1 MDEIHWWS
9 ERLDAW
15 SHEGFN
21 VDAFRD
27 ALRANPASG
36 SELLMQFDDL
46 VSKNRALRR
55 RVIDSTM
62 PREKKGRWLTDLDN
76 VINTEALLEKWNKD
90 ASLNRPW
97 EPYIHKAENRWS
109 ERGRRSNL
117 SAIVKRLN
125 ALDPSSFSAC
135 QPMFI
140 LFDDVSSETLISS
153 MLDEIESD
161 EERRRQVV
169 GEMIDLLSR
178 DGIDASDARR
188 MKINDALDH
197 LSALQSRADNARK
210 NRLRIEKEIR
220 SYDSELADRLLEKKS
235 DDLTAEVDAIIDNLS
250 SRLSTLTTTVNE
262 WVKLGIIFPNGG
274 QILPQDLLD
283 WEASLPEIEKAVDVH
298 LRALERWR
306 DFETLWPDRCGNSSL
321 VGRLDMTEEFVD
333 LVDSLDQEW
342 RELELEG
349 MQIIGSWEDRGFAM
363 DVWRTR
369 VSEEPRSAI
378 AWLKREERTY
388 QTASEL
394 IDSLMALDA
403 SIDGE
408 EEIVRRV
415 AILREFDLEQGLL
428 EEMDFYVSTRAR
440 RAARHRSML
449 ESEWMEMINKGLA
462 DDKPTASLTLA
473 EFESLIADSRMNKGT
488 SGIPIERL
496 EGRMVEEIENWY
508 QQGFSVEG
516 VREMLEK
523 DPVNLALRMTT
534 MREAVAN
541 HERLRRRV
549 SSLDW
554 TRAPI
559 MSIDVNLDLSM
570 PERLASLS
578 ARIPELM
585 KELAQCKVEDPD
597 FKFVAWRPRMRTRRV
612 LVPAPESAEEDAMEA
627 MLESMEMERRLHE
640 DGLTDDEFWDD
651 DKWSVERWREWRER
665 QEELELARNEQE
677 ETPKKK
683 PGKIKSLVSGGGRDG
698 VGKFGAVG
706 DMLGGITDRLGVTN
720 YGLAGASAK
729 KDENEDAPPED
740 EEMGVEDTPTE
751 VEDLSGDDFSQNV
764 TSDDSSLESILRSL
778 GLETEADML
787 LDNGDINSIRRALA
801 SYVGLEPRDTR
812 LDRLLRLSL
821 RLMPKGD
828 EEDEQRY
835 VLLSTLSQYATE
847 LSKWTRVR
855 LEARHSGAVGNLLE
869 DSLTLGEALI
879 RIPGPGVALPLD
891 ADEYDLPAPDDLD
904 SLSNEVNVLGRRIML
919 DSSGGVR

>member
-62 PREKKGRWLTDLDN
+62 PREKKGRWLTDLDD
-76 VINTEALLEKWNKD
+76 VINTENLLEKWNKD

-169 GEMIDLLSR
+169 GEMIVLLSR

-250 SRLSTLTTTVNE
+250 TRLSTLTSTVNE

-283 WEASLPEIEKAVDVH
+283 WEASLPEIEKAVEVH

-321 VGRLDMTEEFVD
+321 VGRLDMTEQFVD

-415 AILREFDLEQGLL
+415 AILREFDLESSLL
-428 EEMDFYVSTRAR
+428 EEMDSYVNARAR

-449 ESEWMEMINKGLA
+449 ESEWMELVRKGLVN
-462 DDKPTASLTLA
+462 DLPTASLALA
-473 EFESLIADSRMNKGT
+473 EFETLIADSRLSKRK

-496 EGRMVEEIENWY
+496 ESRMREEIKEWYDNGFTVDSLEDMLIEN
-508 QQGFSVEG
+508 
-516 VREMLEK
+516 
-523 DPVNLALRMTT
+523 PVDLALRMTAI
-534 MREAVAN
+534 REAVAK
-541 HERLRRRV
+541 HEQLRRRV
-549 SSLDW
+549 SGLDW
-554 TRAPI
+554 TRDPELSVAI
-559 MSIDVNLDLSM
+559 NLDLSR
-570 PERLASLS
+570 PERLS
-578 ARIPELM
+578 ALAAEIPQLM
-585 KELAQCKVEDPD
+585 MDLAQKQVVDRD
-597 FKFVAWRPRMRTRRV
+597 FTFIAWRPHKRAKPV
-612 LVPAPESAEEDAMEA
+612 LIPVPANNVEDTMEA
-627 MLESMEMERRLHE
+627 ILKEMDASAVE
-640 DGLTDDEFWDD
+640 DSEDEAGSDVPETDDE
-651 DKWSVERWREWRER
+651 VEGEKPE
-665 QEELELARNEQE
+665 
-677 ETPKKK
+677 KKT
-683 PGKIKSLVSGGGRDG
+683 GRIKGLVSGGGRDG

-751 VEDLSGDDFSQNV
+751 VEDLSGDDLSQNV
-764 TSDDSSLESILRSL
+764 TKDDSSLESILRSL
-778 GLETEADML
+778 GLESEADML
-787 LDNGDINSIRRALA
+787 LDNGDINSIRRSLA

-919 DSSGGVR
+919 ASSGGVR

>member
-62 PREKKGRWLTDLDN
+62 PREKKGRWLTDLDE
-76 VINTEALLEKWNKD
+76 VINTENLLEKWNKD

-97 EPYIHKAENRWS
+97 EPYIHKAENRWA

-140 LFDDVSSETLISS
+140 LFDDVSSEALISS

-220 SYDSELADRLLEKKS
+220 SYDSELADRLLEKRS

-250 SRLSTLTTTVNE
+250 SRLSTLTTAVNE
-262 WVKLGIIFPNGG
+262 WVRLGIIFPNGG

-283 WEASLPEIEKAVDVH
+283 WEAGLPEIEKAVEVH

-378 AWLKREERTY
+378 AWLKREEKTY
-388 QTASEL
+388 QIASEL

-415 AILREFDLEQGLL
+415 AILREFDLEASLL
-428 EEMDFYVSTRAR
+428 EEMDFYVNTRAR

-462 DDKPTASLTLA
+462 DDQPTASLTLA

-488 SGIPIERL
+488 SGMPIERL
-496 EGRMVEEIENWY
+496 EGRMVEEIEDWY

-541 HERLRRRV
+541 HEKLRRRI

-578 ARIPELM
+578 SRIPELM

-597 FKFVAWRPRMRTRRV
+597 YKFVAWRPRMRTRKV

-627 MLESMEMERRLHE
+627 MLEAMDHNLAKEVGEEIELE
-640 DGLTDDEFWDD
+640 EEEAEAEEEIVDDDE
-651 DKWSVERWREWRER
+651 V
-665 QEELELARNEQE
+665 A
-677 ETPKKK
+677 KKK
-683 PGKIKSLVSGGGRDG
+683 PGRIKGLVSGGGRDG

-706 DMLGGITDRLGVTN
+706 DVLGGITDRLGVTN

-729 KDENEDAPPED
+729 KDEIEDASPED
-740 EEMGVEDTPTE
+740 EEMDFEDTTTE
-751 VEDLSGDDFSQNV
+751 IEKMDGDDLSQNV
-764 TSDDSSLESILRSL
+764 TNYDSSLESILRSL
-778 GLETEADML
+778 GLESEADML
-787 LDNGDINSIRRALA
+787 LDNGDVNSVRRSLA

-891 ADEYDLPAPDDLD
+891 ADDYELPAPDDLD

-919 DSSGGVR
+919 ASSGGVR

>member
-27 ALRANPASG
+27 ALRADPARG

-46 VSKNRALRR
+46 VSKNRSLRR

-62 PREKKGRWLTDLDN
+62 PREKKGRWLTGLDD
-76 VINTEALLEKWNKD
+76 VINTENLLEKWNKD
-90 ASLNRPW
+90 AALNRPW

-169 GEMIDLLSR
+169 GEMIDLLGK

-220 SYDSELADRLLEKKS
+220 PYDDELADRLLEKRS
-235 DDLTAEVDAIIDNLS
+235 DDLTTEVDAIIDNLS
-250 SRLSTLTTTVNE
+250 SRLSTLTSTVND

-283 WEASLPEIEKAVDVH
+283 WEAGLPDIEKAVEVH

-306 DFETLWPDRCGNSSL
+306 DFETLWPDKCGNSSL
-321 VGRLDMTEEFVD
+321 VGKLDMTEEFVD

-378 AWLKREERTY
+378 AWLKREEKTY
-388 QTASEL
+388 QTASDL

-415 AILREFDLEQGLL
+415 AILREFDLEPTLL
-428 EEMDFYVSTRAR
+428 EEMDFYVNARAR

-449 ESEWMEMINKGLA
+449 EGEWMEMIRKGLVT
-462 DDKPTASLTLA
+462 DLPTASLTLA
-473 EFESLIADSRMNKGT
+473 EFESLIADSRLNKRK

-496 EGRMVEEIENWY
+496 ESRMREEIKEWY
-508 QQGFSVEG
+508 DNGFTVDSLE
-516 VREMLEK
+516 EMLVEN
-523 DPVNLALRMTT
+523 PVDLALRMTAI
-534 MREAVAN
+534 REAVAK
-541 HERLRRRV
+541 HEQLRRRV

-554 TRAPI
+554 TRDPEL
-559 MSIDVNLDLSM
+559 SIAINLDLSR
-570 PERLASLS
+570 PERLS
-578 ARIPELM
+578 ALAAEIPQLM
-585 KELAQCKVEDPD
+585 MDLAQKQVVDKD
-597 FKFVAWRPRMRTRRV
+597 FTFIAWRPHKRTKPV
-612 LVPAPESAEEDAMEA
+612 LIPVPANNVEDTMEA
-627 MLESMEMERRLHE
+627 ILKEMEADDAE
-640 DGLTDDEFWDD
+640 DSEDELDSSEVSETED
-651 DKWSVERWREWRER
+651 EAEDEIE
-665 QEELELARNEQE
+665 EEL
-677 ETPKKK
+677 PKKK
-683 PGKIKSLVSGGGRDG
+683 TGRIKGLVSGGGRDG
-698 VGKFGAVG
+698 VGRFGAVG
-706 DMLGGITDRLGVTN
+706 DVIGGITDRLGVTN
-720 YGLAGASAK
+720 YGLAGASAEK
-729 KDENEDAPPED
+729 EESEDAHHD
-740 EEMGVEDTPTE
+740 EEDVGVEDTLPE
-751 VEDLSGDDFSQNV
+751 VEGIS
-764 TSDDSSLESILRSL
+764 SDGSSLEAILRSL
-778 GLETEADML
+778 GLENEADML
-787 LDNGDINSIRRALA
+787 QDNGDINSVRRSLA
-801 SYVGLEPRDTR
+801 THVGLEPRDTR

-828 EEDEQRY
+828 EEDEQRH

-855 LEARHSGAVGNLLE
+855 LEARHSGSVGNLLE

-891 ADEYDLPAPDDLD
+891 ADDYDLPAPDDLD

-919 DSSGGVR
+919 ASAGGVR

>member
-46 VSKNRALRR
+46 VSKNRSLRR

-62 PREKKGRWLTDLDN
+62 PREKKGRWLTELDD
-76 VINTEALLEKWNKD
+76 VINTENLLEKWNKD

-220 SYDSELADRLLEKKS
+220 SYDSELADRLLEKRS

-283 WEASLPEIEKAVDVH
+283 WEAGLPEIEKAVEVH

-378 AWLKREERTY
+378 AWLKREEKTY
-388 QTASEL
+388 QAATKL

-415 AILREFDLEQGLL
+415 AILREFDLEPSLL
-428 EEMDFYVSTRAR
+428 EEMDFYVNARAR

-449 ESEWMEMINKGLA
+449 ESEWMELIRKGLVN
-462 DDKPTASLTLA
+462 DLPTASLTLA
-473 EFESLIADSRMNKGT
+473 EFESLIADSRLSKRK

-496 EGRMVEEIENWY
+496 ENRMREEINEWYDNGFTVDSLEDMLIEN
-508 QQGFSVEG
+508 
-516 VREMLEK
+516 
-523 DPVNLALRMTT
+523 PVDLALRMTAI
-534 MREAVAN
+534 RESVAK
-541 HERLRRRV
+541 HEQLRRRV
-549 SSLDW
+549 SGLDW
-554 TRAPI
+554 TRDPELSVAI
-559 MSIDVNLDLSM
+559 NLDLSR
-570 PERLASLS
+570 PERLGAL
-578 ARIPELM
+578 AAEIPQLM
-585 KELAQCKVEDPD
+585 MDLAQKQVVDKD
-597 FKFVAWRPRMRTRRV
+597 FTFVAWRPHKRTKPV
-612 LVPAPESAEEDAMEA
+612 LIPVPANNVEDTMEA
-627 MLESMEMERRLHE
+627 ILKEMEAS
-640 DGLTDDEFWDD
+640 
-651 DKWSVERWREWRER
+651 SVEDSEDEVGSEVTETEDEV
-665 QEELELARNEQE
+665 EEEKPE
-677 ETPKKK
+677 KKT
-683 PGKIKSLVSGGGRDG
+683 GRIKGLVSGGGRDG

-729 KDENEDAPPED
+729 KDESEDAPPED
-740 EEMGVEDTPTE
+740 GEKDVEYTPTE
-751 VEDLSGDDFSQNV
+751 VEEADGDDFSQDTTN
-764 TSDDSSLESILRSL
+764 DDSSLESILRSL
-778 GLETEADML
+778 GLESEADML
-787 LDNGDINSIRRALA
+787 LDNGDVNSVRRSLA

-835 VLLSTLSQYATE
+835 VLLSALSNYATE

-891 ADEYDLPAPDDLD
+891 ADDYDLPAPDDLD

-919 DSSGGVR
+919 ASSGGVR

>member
-1 MDEIHWWS
+1 MKGMDEIHWWS

-21 VDAFRD
+21 IDAFRD
-27 ALRANPASG
+27 ALRADPARG

-62 PREKKGRWLTDLDN
+62 PREKKGRWLTDLDD
-76 VINTEALLEKWNKD
+76 VINTEKLLEKWNKD

-169 GEMIDLLSR
+169 GEMIDLLGR

-220 SYDSELADRLLEKKS
+220 SYDSELADRLLEKRG

-250 SRLSTLTTTVNE
+250 SRLSTLTSTVNE

-274 QILPQDLLD
+274 KILPQDLLD
-283 WEASLPEIEKAVDVH
+283 WEAGLPEIEKAVEVH

-306 DFETLWPDRCGNSSL
+306 DFETLWPDRCGNSAL
-321 VGRLDMTEEFVD
+321 VGKLDMTEEFVD

-349 MQIIGSWEDRGFAM
+349 MQMIGSWEDLGFAM

-369 VSEEPRSAI
+369 MSEEPRSAI
-378 AWLKREERTY
+378 AWLKREEKTY
-388 QTASEL
+388 QTARDL

-408 EEIVRRV
+408 EEIVKRV
-415 AILREFDLEQGLL
+415 AILREFDLDSALI
-428 EEMDFYVSTRAR
+428 EEMELYVSTRAR

-449 ESEWMEMINKGLA
+449 ESEWMEMIRKGLVN
-462 DDKPTASLTLA
+462 DLPTASLTLA
-473 EFESLIADSRMNKGT
+473 EFEALIADSRLSNRK

-496 EGRMVEEIENWY
+496 ENRMREEIKEWYDNGFTVDSLEDMLIEN
-508 QQGFSVEG
+508 
-516 VREMLEK
+516 
-523 DPVNLALRMTT
+523 PVDLALRMTAI
-534 MREAVAN
+534 REAVAK
-541 HERLRRRV
+541 HEQLRRRV
-549 SSLDW
+549 SGLDW
-554 TRAPI
+554 TRDPELSVAI
-559 MSIDVNLDLSM
+559 NLDLSR
-570 PERLASLS
+570 PERLS
-578 ARIPELM
+578 ALAAEIPQLM
-585 KELAQCKVEDPD
+585 MDLAQKQVTDKD
-597 FKFVAWRPRMRTRRV
+597 FTFIAWRPHKRTKPV
-612 LVPAPESAEEDAMEA
+612 LIPVPANNVEDTMEA
-627 MLESMEMERRLHE
+627 ILKDMEANEIESPE
-640 DGLTDDEFWDD
+640 DEIE
-651 DKWSVERWREWRER
+651 SSEESEVE
-665 QEELELARNEQE
+665 EEAPE
-677 ETPKKK
+677 KK
-683 PGKIKSLVSGGGRDG
+683 PGRIKGLVSGGGRDG

-706 DMLGGITDRLGVTN
+706 DVLGGITDRLGVTN

-729 KDENEDAPPED
+729 RDEIEDAPSDDENEEAEDSPPEV
-740 EEMGVEDTPTE
+740 EEVD
-751 VEDLSGDDFSQNV
+751 GDDFSQDIV
-764 TSDDSSLESILRSL
+764 ADGSSLESILRSL
-778 GLETEADML
+778 GLEKEADML
-787 LDNGDINSIRRALA
+787 LDNGDINPVRRSLA
-801 SYVGLEPRDTR
+801 SYVGVEPRDTR

-828 EEDEQRY
+828 GEDEQRY

-891 ADEYDLPAPDDLD
+891 ADDYDLPAPDDLD

-919 DSSGGVR
+919 ASSGGVR

>member
-62 PREKKGRWLTDLDN
+62 PREKKGRWLTDLDD
-76 VINTEALLEKWNKD
+76 VINTENLLEKWNKD

-97 EPYIHKAENRWS
+97 EPYIHKAENRWA

-140 LFDDVSSETLISS
+140 LFDDVSSEALISS

-220 SYDSELADRLLEKKS
+220 SYDSELADRLLEKRS

-250 SRLSTLTTTVNE
+250 SRLSTLTTAVNE
-262 WVKLGIIFPNGG
+262 WVRLGIIFPNGG

-283 WEASLPEIEKAVDVH
+283 WEAGLPEIEKAVEVH

-378 AWLKREERTY
+378 AWLKREEKTY
-388 QTASEL
+388 QIASEL

-415 AILREFDLEQGLL
+415 AILREFDLEASLL
-428 EEMDFYVSTRAR
+428 EEMDFYVNTRAR

-462 DDKPTASLTLA
+462 DDQPTASLTLA

-488 SGIPIERL
+488 SGMPIERL
-496 EGRMVEEIENWY
+496 EGRMVEEIEDWY

-541 HERLRRRV
+541 HEKLRRRI

-578 ARIPELM
+578 SRIPELM

-597 FKFVAWRPRMRTRRV
+597 YKFVAWRPRMRTRKV

-627 MLESMEMERRLHE
+627 MLEAMAHNLAKEVEEEIELE
-640 DGLTDDEFWDD
+640 EEEAEAEEEIVDDDE
-651 DKWSVERWREWRER
+651 V
-665 QEELELARNEQE
+665 A
-677 ETPKKK
+677 KKK
-683 PGKIKSLVSGGGRDG
+683 PGRIKGLVSGGGRDG

-706 DMLGGITDRLGVTN
+706 DVLGGITDRLGVTN

-729 KDENEDAPPED
+729 KDENEDASPED
-740 EEMGVEDTPTE
+740 EEMDFEDTTTE
-751 VEDLSGDDFSQNV
+751 IEKVDGDDLSQNV
-764 TSDDSSLESILRSL
+764 TNDDSSLESILRSL
-778 GLETEADML
+778 GLESEADML
-787 LDNGDINSIRRALA
+787 LDNGDVNSVRRSLA

-891 ADEYDLPAPDDLD
+891 ADDYDLPAPDDLD

-919 DSSGGVR
+919 ASSGGVR